1 MNTREIP
8 WDAWDSPLFVRS
20 LSASL
25 QNCRIFSLFS
35 PAALSVVTWRMQAL
49 RPYLLSLSPQ
59 LPIYSPS
66 SSSNRLWC
74 PGLLLIPQTLLNACL
89 KEHPLCFSQ
98 WVHAAFRVIMTI
110 AAHVLLEKKKPP
122 AILIWPKCCVKTA
135 CTQWACTWIIVSPYT
150 YFLWVDVLLLI
161 ILCIQQISLRPQAP
175 ILHRW

>member
-1 MNTREIP
+1 MRRLRFTV
-8 WDAWDSPLFVRS
+8 VRS
-20 LSASL
+20 FAKRFSPEL
-25 QNCRIFSLFS
+25 QNFLSFLSCCLVCSHLTHAS
-35 PAALSVVTWRMQAL
+35 PASISS
-49 RPYLLSLSPQ
+49 LSLSPQ